1 MLPSWPFSACTDLT
15 EREGAM
21 TGELKKQDCNFY
33 TIAYKIVPQLEISD
47 HSQML
52 KITG

>member
-1 MLPSWPFSACTDLT
+1 MFSSWPFSAHTDLT
-15 EREGAM
+15 ERQGRM
-21 TGELKKQDCNFY
+21 IGEPKKQDCNFDI
-33 TIAYKIVPQLEISD
+33 IAYKIVPQLETSY